1 MRVWERRKEWERSR
15 EKTGSVLGMGW
26 VWQSQR
32 GMRWRGVGS
41 WATLGL
47 PLSLPLSLG
56 LPLSLPLS
64 LVFVCSINWAIYV
77 AGDNHLLLLVEIQG
91 FASKKYFQVV
101 SYDLGNWDALGG

>member
-41 WATLGL
+41 WAT
-47 PLSLPLSLG
+47 LG